1 MQYQREPHHREDKL
15 TTNTK
20 QRIYAQLYR
29 VNKGLR
35 YRKALSKQTKEKES

>member
-1 MQYQREPHHREDKL
+1 MQYQQEPLHREEKL
-15 TTNTK
+15 TTNNK
-20 QRIYAQLYR
+20 QKIYAQLYR